1 MMDAAA
7 FRTLNHDLDVR
18 LLSLVDRLDPS
29 RLHQLEPA
37 SDSEEAW
44 SAAIVLA
51 HLAEFPRFF
60 AAERFVC
67 MELPSEPT
75 FASANA
81 MSLSKLNVW

>member
-37 SDSEEAW
+37 SDS
-44 SAAIVLA
+44 
-51 HLAEFPRFF
+51 PRSIF
-60 AAERFVC
+60 
-67 MELPSEPT
+67 
-75 FASANA
+75 
-81 MSLSKLNVW
+81 